1 MKIKNLINSSLLLIA
16 IALSTGVGFSTQYLK
31 ASDHDDG
38 EVETKGRNL
47 NLTDLYVFREKDQN
61 PDAKEDDLVLIMN
74 TNPRSLPRQQYFFS
88 TKARYEF
95 KISRVTNVDAPVTG
109 KENVVLRFEFGAP
122 NQKGQQRITATLI
135 KDGKTF
141 KSPGH
146 VTTVLNAEPIVNEMS
161 VANSKISV
169 FAGLREDPFF
179 FDVEQ
184 FFRVRAGL
192 AGFGPKVG
200 FRSPGYDF
208 AAGYNVNS
216 IVVRVPT
223 NLLNAFNK
231 TNVFDVWET
240 ISLADNNGK
249 YKQVER
255 LARPGINEGLI
266 VSNDFLNAL
275 NSVDP
280 AFEADALAGKE
291 PAATTAAPIFG
302 EAQATLKALGN
313 DEKRVGELV
322 GAFLPDVMRID
333 TSQPS
338 GYGKALNAKG
348 SPVRGRLIKD
358 DVIDTTLT
366 VLTNGAVK
374 SDNVSYEGPNAGG
387 SGHQSLSNDFPYLAP
402 PN

>member
-1 MKIKNLINSSLLLIA
+1 MKRKNIIVSSLSIAA
-16 IALSTGVGFSTQYLK
+16 IALAAGIGFSTQYLK

-38 EVETKGRNL
+38 EVETKGRHL

-61 PDAKEDDLVLIMN
+61 SGAKEDDLVLIMN

-135 KDGKTF
+135 KDGKTY

-146 VTTVLNAEPIVNEMS
+146 VTTVLNAEPIINQMS

-200 FRSPGYDF
+200 FRNPGYDF

-216 IVVRVPT
+216 LVVRIPT
-223 NLLNAFNK
+223 TLLNSFEK
-231 TNVFDVWET
+231 TTVFDVWET
-240 ISLADNNGK
+240 ISLADSGGK
-249 YKQVER
+249 YKQIER

-266 VSNDFLNAL
+266 VTNDFLNAL
-275 NSVDP
+275 NTVDP

-291 PAATTAAPIFG
+291 PVAKIANPIFA

-313 DEKRVGELV
+313 DEKRVGQLV

-333 TSQPS
+333 TSQSS

-348 SPVRGRLIKD
+348 SPVTGRLIKD

-387 SGHQSLSNDFPYLAP
+387 TSHQPLLTDFPYLAA

>member
-1 MKIKNLINSSLLLIA
+1 MKRKNVIGSSLLLAA
-16 IALSTGVGFSTQYLK
+16 IALATGIGFSTQYLK

-61 PDAKEDDLVLIMN
+61 PDGKEDHLVLIMN

-95 KISRVTNVDAPVTG
+95 KISRVTDVDAPVTG

-122 NQKGQQRITATLI
+122 NQKGQQKITATLI
-135 KDGKTF
+135 KDGKTY

-146 VTTVLNAEPIVNEMS
+146 VTTVLNAEPIVNQMS

-200 FRSPGYDF
+200 FRTPGYDF

-231 TNVFDVWET
+231 TRVFDVWET
-240 ISLADNNGK
+240 ISFADNTGK

-266 VSNDFLNAL
+266 ITNDFLNAL

-291 PAATTAAPIFG
+291 PAAKTAAPIFA

-313 DEKRVGELV
+313 DEKRVGQLV

-333 TSQPS
+333 TFQPS

-348 SPVRGRLIKD
+348 SPVTGRLIKD

-366 VLTNGAVK
+366 VLTDGAVK

-387 SGHQSLSNDFPYLAP
+387 TSHQPLLTDFPYLAP